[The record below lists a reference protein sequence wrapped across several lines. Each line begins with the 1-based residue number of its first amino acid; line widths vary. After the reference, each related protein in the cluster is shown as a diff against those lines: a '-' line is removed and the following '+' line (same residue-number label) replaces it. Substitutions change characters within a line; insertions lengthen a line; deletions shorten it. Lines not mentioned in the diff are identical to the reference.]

1 MLQLEKK
8 TAIETMKGL
17 GERGK
22 GKGRGEN
29 IYTTKATVGEMVE
42 FIKQAPR
49 IDGAGKSSTEDE
61 STKDWDD
68 DAGYKG
74 AIELAEKGWPAGVKK
89 MKKFEVEAGENFDT
103 LPAFSYDI
111 AGAFPSVPAYCAGDP
126 EHMALPVDLPNKP
139 VCRMV
144 VEIGKAFHI
153 KAATSMR
160 YGVAILGAVNSLMMA
175 GVTVVLDANWS
186 GAFDYDQRDY
196 SQWLIPLGGGGQV
209 MDLDRLAYCLAH
221 PALLRRIGFSYLER
235 VKELAPNT
243 KDAYLLNFGGGLFD
257 TSEYD
262 VHFPRIASDKDCK
275 DAAAARQLV
284 EGILNKAGYGNE

>member
-1 MLQLEKK
+1 MLLEKK
-8 TAIETMKGL
+8 TATETMKGL
-17 GERGK
+17 GQTGK
-22 GKGRGEN
+22 DTGKGEN
-29 IYTTKATVGEMVE
+29 IYTTRATVGEMVE

-49 IDGAGKSSTEDE
+49 IDGAGNSSETED
-61 STKDWDD
+61 SSKKWDD
-68 DAGYKG
+68 NAGYKG
-74 AIELAEKGWPAGVKK
+74 AIELAEKGWPAGVKQ

-153 KAATSMR
+153 KAETCMR
-160 YGVAILGAVNSLMMA
+160 YGVAILGAVNSLITA

-186 GAFDYDQRDY
+186 GAFDFDRRDY
-196 SQWLIPLGGGGQV
+196 TQWLIPLGGGGQV

-221 PALLRRIGFSYLER
+221 PALGRRIGFGYLER
-235 VKELAPNT
+235 VKELAPTT
-243 KDAYLLNFGGGLFD
+243 KNGYGLNYGGGLFD
-257 TSEYD
+257 TEEYD
-262 VHFPRIASDKDCK
+262 VHFPRIANDRDCK
-275 DAAAARQLV
+275 DGEAARQLV
-284 EGILNKAGYGNE
+284 EGILSKAGYGNE

>member
-8 TAIETMKGL
+8 KATETIKGL
-17 GERGK
+17 GQRGK
-22 GKGRGEN
+22 DKGKGEN
-29 IYTTKATVGEMVE
+29 IYTTRATIGEMVE

-49 IDGAGKSSTEDE
+49 IDSAGKGSTEDE

-68 DAGYKG
+68 NAGYKG
-74 AIELAEKGWPAGVKK
+74 AIELAEKGWPAGVKR

-126 EHMALPVDLPNKP
+126 EHMALPVELPNKP

-144 VEIGKAFHI
+144 VEIGKVWHL
-153 KAATSMR
+153 KASTSMR
-160 YGVAILGAVNSLMMA
+160 YGVAILGAVNSLMAA

-235 VKELAPNT
+235 VKELAPTT
-243 KDAYLLNFGGGLFD
+243 KSGYLLNYGGGLFD
-257 TSEYD
+257 TEEYD
-262 VHFPRIASDKDCK
+262 VHFPRIANDGDCK

-284 EGILNKAGYGNE
+284 EGILSKAGYGNE

>member
-8 TAIETMKGL
+8 TATETIKGL
-17 GERGK
+17 GQRGK
-22 GKGRGEN
+22 DTGKGEN

-49 IDGAGKSSTEDE
+49 IDSAGKSSIEDE

-68 DAGYKG
+68 NAGYKG

-139 VCRMV
+139 VCKMV
-144 VEIGKAFHI
+144 VEIGKAWHLR
-153 KAATSMR
+153 AATSMR

-186 GAFDYDQRDY
+186 GAFDYGQRDY

-235 VKELAPNT
+235 VKELAPTT
-243 KDAYLLNFGGGLFD
+243 KNGYLLNFGGGLFD
-257 TSEYD
+257 TEEYD
-262 VHFPRIASDKDCK
+262 VHFPRVASDKDCK

>member
-8 TAIETMKGL
+8 TATETMKGL

-49 IDGAGKSSTEDE
+49 IDGAGKSSTKDE
-61 STKDWDD
+61 PRKDWDD
-68 DAGYKG
+68 NAGYKG

-139 VCRMV
+139 VCKMV
-144 VEIGKAFHI
+144 VEIGKAWHLR
-153 KAATSMR
+153 AATSMR

-186 GAFDYDQRDY
+186 GAFDYGQRDY

-221 PALLRRIGFSYLER
+221 PALLRRIGFAYLER
-235 VKELAPNT
+235 VKELAPTT

-257 TSEYD
+257 TSQYD
-262 VHFPRIASDKDCK
+262 VHFPRISNDRDCK